1 VLVNVTYSYAIVVTA
16 AKSVQEAEQW
26 HEEEKIRSLVFS
38 NKWVK
43 NFLSRG
49 GVSRRKITTEDK
61 VVPTDEEIR
70 RVLKIGQDMYIA
82 GGHEPHTCYNFD
94 ETGLTYAEGP
104 THIWCPGDQR
114 RATNIGISNTKLRIT
129 AVISVN
135 GLGQFAP
142 LMLIIKH
149 SQSSEAKP
157 DQTKMKVITEL
168 FKKEGFRAEEGWVK
182 NIWEKSLTIKG
193 VLT

>member
-1 VLVNVTYSYAIVVTA
+1 MNVTYSYAIVVTA
-16 AKSVQEAEQW
+16 AKSVQETEQW
-26 HEEEKIRSLVFS
+26 NEEEKIRNLVFS

-49 GVSRRKITTEDK
+49 GVSWRKIISDDK

-70 RVLKIGQDMYIA
+70 RVLKIGQAMYIA
-82 GGHEPHTCYNFD
+82 GGHEPHTCFNFD

-104 THIWCPGDQR
+104 SHIWCPADQR

-129 AVISVN
+129 AVIAVN
-135 GLGQFAP
+135 GLGQLAP

-149 SQSSEAKP
+149 SQSSEAKL
-157 DQTKMKVITEL
+157 DQTKM
-168 FKKEGFRAEEGWVK
+168 
-182 NIWEKSLTIKG
+182 
-193 VLT
+193 